1 MAEAESTEKPKSRK
15 PLVVAVVVGLLAA
28 GGGSA
33 WFWLRGLAVPESA
46 HGGEAQGAEG
56 EAGHGV
62 GAVKTPLAE
71 RLLSLDPFVVNLD
84 GEDLRRFLKARIELE
99 TRSPAELVELQ
110 GRTAE
115 IRDAVI
121 VALSSKRVED
131 LGSFEGKV
139 MLKSEILLRLSDL
152 LGEDRV
158 QSVLITEFVIQ

>member
-1 MAEAESTEKPKSRK
+1 MPEAESTEKPKSRM
-15 PLVVAVVVGLLAA
+15 PLVVGLVVALLVA
-28 GGGSA
+28 GGGGA
-33 WFWLRGLAVPESA
+33 WFWLQGSAEPGSSHGEETAGADGAV
-46 HGGEAQGAEG
+46 
-56 EAGHGV
+56 GHGTD
-62 GAVKTPLAE
+62 AAQTPLAE

-84 GEDLRRFLKARIELE
+84 GADLRRFLKARIELE
-99 TRSPAELVELQ
+99 TRSAAELAELQ

-121 VALSSKRVED
+121 VALSSKRAED